1 MKHLRVI
8 VISLIFIVSAFTT
21 NASSS
26 YDIAELYS
34 VIKPTSGTKAVG
46 RYDKTIDV
54 EYLLTPTKIDTGKY
68 IVDVKKIGDNLYQ
81 IKDTDICVETK
92 YCHEWTSFSKE
103 VVLIIESNYGYTKG
117 KIIFD

>member
-1 MKHLRVI
+1 MKYLRSCIFLV
-8 VISLIFIVSAFTT
+8 FIVSVFIA
-21 NASSS
+21 NAESS

-46 RYDKTIDV
+46 KYDKTIDV
-54 EYLLTPTKIDTGKY
+54 EYILTPTKIDKGKY
-68 IVDVKKIGDNLYQ
+68 VVNVKKIGDNLYQ

-92 YCHEWTSFSKE
+92 YCHEWASYFKE
-103 VVLIIESNYGYTKG
+103 VVLIIESNYGYSKG